1 MSKELERRQIKDSIK
16 KVKRLS
22 TPRITPLEG
31 EWHKLI
37 SQEYNG
43 FKKTSNDKILNIF
56 KTIARYPKLLKNWYP
71 FFLHVATSS
80 RLPKR
85 DREIIILR
93 IGWLCQSEYE
103 WSQHVA
109 VAREI
114 GFNEEE
120 LERITKGPNAKGWSK
135 FEKTLLHAVDELYTD
150 AFISD
155 NTWKVLSEKYNDR
168 KLMDLIFTVG
178 EYNLV
183 SMFLNTI
190 GVQLEAGKKGFPG

>member
-1 MSKELERRQIKDSIK
+1 MSQELERRQIKDLNK
-16 KVKRLS
+16 KVRRLS

-31 EWHKLI
+31 EWHKSI
-37 SQEYNG
+37 SQEYAS
-43 FKKTSNDKILNIF
+43 FKMVFNDNIINIF
-56 KTIARYPKLLKNWYP
+56 KTIAKYPKLLKNWYP
-71 FFLHVATSS
+71 FFAHVVLGS

-103 WSQHVA
+103 WAQHAISAKDV
-109 VAREI
+109 
-114 GFNEEE
+114 GLTEEE
-120 LERITKGPNAKGWSK
+120 IERITKEPNAEGWNE
-135 FEKTLLHAVDELYTD
+135 FEKTLIQAVDELYID

-155 NTWKVLSEKYNDR
+155 ETWNKLSEKYDTK

-183 SMFLNTI
+183 SMFLNTT
-190 GVQLEAGKKGFPG
+190 GVQIEEGKKGFPE

>member
-1 MSKELERRQIKDSIK
+1 MNQELERRQIEDSIK
-16 KVKRLS
+16 RVKRLS

-37 SQEYNG
+37 SQEYIAMKRATDDN
-43 FKKTSNDKILNIF
+43 IINIF
-56 KTIARYPKLLKNWYP
+56 KTIARYPKLMKNWYP
-71 FFLHVATSS
+71 FFFHAVSGS
-80 RLPKR
+80 RLPAR
-85 DREIIILR
+85 DREIVILR

-103 WSQHVA
+103 WSQHAAAAKEVGFSDE
-109 VAREI
+109 EI
-114 GFNEEE
+114 T
-120 LERITKGPNAKGWSK
+120 RITKGPNAEGWNE
-135 FEKTLLHAVDELYTD
+135 FEKTLLQAVDELYID

-155 NTWKVLSEKYNDR
+155 ETWKVLSEKYNER

-190 GVQLEAGKKGFPG
+190 GVQLEEGKKGFPE

>member
-1 MSKELERRQIKDSIK
+1 MDQELERHQIKDSVK
-16 KVKRLS
+16 REKRLS
-22 TPRITPLEG
+22 KPRIPPFEG

-37 SQEYNG
+37 SQEYIS
-43 FKKTSNDKILNIF
+43 FKKVYDDNIINIF
-56 KTIARYPKLLKNWYP
+56 KTIARYPKLMKNWYP
-71 FFLHVATSS
+71 FFVHIVRSS

-85 DREIIILR
+85 DSELIILR

-103 WSQHVA
+103 WSRHVTSA
-109 VAREI
+109 KEI
-114 GFNEEE
+114 GFSDEEII
-120 LERITKGPNAKGWSK
+120 RITKGPKAEGWNE
-135 FEKTLLHAVDELYTD
+135 FERTLLHAVDELYFD

-155 NTWKVLSEKYNDR
+155 ETWKILSEKYNEQ

-190 GVQLEAGKKGFPG
+190 GVQLEEGDKGFPE